1 MIHKLAYVHQD
12 AKIGEG
18 VIIEPFAYVCGDV
31 EIGAGSHIHAHA
43 SILDGARIGK
53 NCSIHS
59 GAVIAGIPQ
68 DLKFKGEYSLSV
80 IGDNT
85 IIRECATVNRGSITK
100 GKSVIGSN
108 CLLMAYSHVA
118 HDCVLGNNVILVNNV
133 SVAGEVEIGDWAIL
147 GGHVAVHQFCRI
159 GSHVIVSG
167 GSLVSKDIPPFTMVA
182 NTPLAYHGLNT
193 VGLRRRGFDI
203 DKINIIKN
211 VYHQLYLGGRNFS
224 DACDYIM
231 ENVPY
236 SAYRDMIVEFVRAS
250 PRGIIKCVIDKASTK
265 ETEE

>member
-118 HDCVLGNNVILVNNV
+118 HDCVLGN
-133 SVAGEVEIGDWAIL
+133 
-147 GGHVAVHQFCRI
+147 
-159 GSHVIVSG
+159 
-167 GSLVSKDIPPFTMVA
+167 M
-182 NTPLAYHGLNT
+182 
-193 VGLRRRGFDI
+193 
-203 DKINIIKN
+203 
-211 VYHQLYLGGRNFS
+211 
-224 DACDYIM
+224 
-231 ENVPY
+231 
-236 SAYRDMIVEFVRAS
+236 
-250 PRGIIKCVIDKASTK
+250 
-265 ETEE
+265 